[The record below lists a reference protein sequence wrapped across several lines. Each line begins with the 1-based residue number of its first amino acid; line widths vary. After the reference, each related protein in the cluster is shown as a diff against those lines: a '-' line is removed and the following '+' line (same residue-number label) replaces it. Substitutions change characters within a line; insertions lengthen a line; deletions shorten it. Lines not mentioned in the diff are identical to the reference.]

1 MCAPEQII
9 IVSVS
14 VWRECCFC
22 FLSVGGVGW
31 TAVWLAA
38 LRVRRGRSST
48 SLVTELVNGTR
59 YERLLLLL
67 LFIPPP
73 LRTRYIYYLFY
84 FFLFSKWPCVH
95 CLLFRA
101 CVREMLSRPVADKTN
116 SDTFDQFARRT
127 FHPIVTAR
135 ACPARSDG
143 HLVEFGGSR

>member
-1 MCAPEQII
+1 MCTPEQII

-14 VWRECCFC
+14 VWRACCFC

-38 LRVRRGRSST
+38 LLVRRGRSST

-67 LFIPPP
+67 LLLLFIPPP

-84 FFLFSKWPCVH
+84 FFFVFKMAVCPLFV
-95 CLLFRA
+95 
-101 CVREMLSRPVADKTN
+101 V
-116 SDTFDQFARRT
+116 
-127 FHPIVTAR
+127 
-135 ACPARSDG
+135 
-143 HLVEFGGSR
+143 